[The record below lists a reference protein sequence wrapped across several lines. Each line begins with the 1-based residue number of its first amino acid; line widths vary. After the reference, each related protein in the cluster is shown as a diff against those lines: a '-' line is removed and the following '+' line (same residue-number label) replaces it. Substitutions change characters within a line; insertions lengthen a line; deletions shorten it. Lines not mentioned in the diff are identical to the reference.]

1 MWKCAAT
8 ICYKSFSGN
17 LSIFSERL
25 WFTSF
30 MNPWLSITAQK
41 MKFST
46 KDFFSKCDQI
56 RRKLRMWSQLMNDSL
71 VENFIFVQWISADSE
86 IKDVQ
91 QVTTVGNWNDQVDDI
106 LFLGEGYFSDISA
119 YFLYVV
125 NNFTKPVKKDS

>member
-1 MWKCAAT
+1 
-8 ICYKSFSGN
+8 
-17 LSIFSERL
+17 
-25 WFTSF
+25 
-30 MNPWLSITAQK
+30 

-56 RRKLRMWSQLMNDSL
+56 RRKLRMWSQLMNNSL

-91 QVTTVGNWNDQVDDI
+91 QVTTVDNWNDQVDDI

-119 YFLYVV
+119 YFLYVD